1 MINRRFLNMFQN
13 KKILSL
19 ITFLILSFSI
29 LWILNNTAT
38 GNDDIY
44 YKIDKGLFNLKEVFE
59 TVSRNYVDE
68 LDPEGLSKSA
78 INGMLEDFDP
88 YTVFYE
94 DPGSEN
100 LRMITSGKYGG
111 VGMEIGFQN
120 GKVTVMSPMDGTPA
134 QRAGIQSGDI
144 ITKIDGQPVS
154 ELSIEEAS
162 HKLRGKIGSK
172 VTIEIERPLVEK
184 PIVIDL
190 TREEIII
197 NDVTYAEFIEPGTA
211 FIRLSRFSDKAGT
224 ELKEAIRTLKAEGEI
239 KDVIL
244 DLRGNPG
251 GLLTAAV
258 EVVDVFVNPDQLVVS
273 TRGSHENETKF
284 YTQEDPLLPDQKLV
298 VLINEFSA
306 SASEIV
312 AGAIQ
317 DLDRGVLVGTRSFGK
332 GLVQKVYP
340 IDNVTQSYLKVTTA
354 KYYIPSGRSI
364 QKEDYKKNKDVFVDL
379 SDSVEYNKNVKYYT
393 KNGRVV
399 HGGGGIKPDVE
410 IPAEDMDRFLMSL
423 SARGYFFR
431 FTVDYLS
438 KNPDLK
444 NGDNLKVTDDILSDF
459 IESVK
464 KENVNIELEGQK
476 ELDDFLE
483 IAKKKNY
490 DSDLTDLVSVALQ
503 KLEAQRSGIFQ
514 KNREKIRQMLDAEF
528 AENIGGNKARIR
540 NTLTYDIQTQ
550 KAVELLHNSE
560 IYNQTLAVK

>member
-13 KKILSL
+13 KRVLSL

-44 YKIDKGLFNLKEVFE
+44 YKIDKGLFYLKEVFE

-94 DPGSEN
+94 DPGTEN

-120 GKVTVMSPMDGTPA
+120 GKVTVMSPMDDTPA

-144 ITKIDGQPVS
+144 ITKIDDQLVS
-154 ELSIEEAS
+154 ELSLEEAS

-172 VTIEIERPLVEK
+172 VTIEIRRPMVEE
-184 PIVIDL
+184 PMVINL

-224 ELKEAIRTLKAEGEI
+224 ELKDAIRTLKAEGEI
-239 KDVIL
+239 NNVIL

-258 EVVDVFVNPDQLVVS
+258 EVVDVFVEPEQLVVS
-273 TRGSHENETKF
+273 TRGSHENESKF
-284 YTQEDPLLPDQKLV
+284 YTQEKPLLPDQKLV
-298 VLINEFSA
+298 VLINEYSA

-317 DLDRGVLVGTRSFGK
+317 DLDRGVLLGTPSFGK

-354 KYYIPSGRSI
+354 KYYVPSGRSI
-364 QKEDYKKNKDVFVDL
+364 QKEDYKKNKNVFINL
-379 SDSVEYNKNVKYYT
+379 SDSVEYDKNVKYYT

-410 IPAEDMDRFLMSL
+410 ISAQDRDRFLLSL
-423 SARGYFFR
+423 SARGYLFR
-431 FTVDYLS
+431 FAVDYLS

-444 NGDNLKVTDDILSDF
+444 NGDNLEVTDDILSDF
-459 IESVK
+459 IKSVEKES
-464 KENVNIELEGQK
+464 VNIEMEGQK
-476 ELDDFLE
+476 ELEDFLKISE
-483 IAKKKNY
+483 RKNY
-490 DSDLTDLVSVALQ
+490 NADLVDLVSVALQ
-503 KLEAQRSGIFQ
+503 KLESQRSAVFQ
-514 KNREKIRQMLDAEF
+514 QNREKIREMLEAEF
-528 AENIGGNKARIR
+528 AENLGGNKGRIR
-540 NTLTYDIQTQ
+540 NTLSYDIQTQ

-560 IYNQTLAVK
+560 IYNKTLAAK

>member
-1 MINRRFLNMFQN
+1 MFQN
-13 KKILSL
+13 KRVISL

-29 LWILNNTAT
+29 LWIFNNTAK
-38 GNDDIY
+38 GDDDIY
-44 YKIDKGLFNLKEVFE
+44 YKIDKGLFYLKEVFE
-59 TVSRNYVDE
+59 TVSQNYVDE

-78 INGMLEDFDP
+78 INGMLEEFDP

-111 VGMEIGFQN
+111 IGMEIGFQD
-120 GKVTVMSPMDGTPA
+120 GKITVMAPMDNTPA
-134 QRAGIQSGDI
+134 QRAGVQSGDI
-144 ITKIDGQPVS
+144 ITKIDGQLVS

-172 VTIEIERPLVEK
+172 VTIEIERPMVEE
-184 PIVIDL
+184 PIVLTL

-197 NDVTYAEFIEPGTA
+197 NDVTFAEFIKPGIA

-224 ELKEAIRTLKAEGEI
+224 ELKEAIRNLKAEGDIE
-239 KDVIL
+239 KVIL

-258 EVVDVFVNPDQLVVS
+258 EIVNVFVEPDQLVVS

-284 YTQEDPLLPDQKLV
+284 YTQEKALLPTQKLI
-298 VLINEFSA
+298 VLINGYSA

-317 DLDRGVLVGTRSFGK
+317 DLDRGVLVGTRTFGK

-354 KYYIPSGRSI
+354 KYYIPSGRLI
-364 QKEDYKKNKDVFVDL
+364 QKEDYKKNKDVFVNL
-379 SDSVEYNKNVKYYT
+379 SDSVEYDKSIKFYT
-393 KNGRVV
+393 KNGRIV
-399 HGGGGIKPDVE
+399 HGGGGIKPDFE
-410 IPAEDMDRFLMSL
+410 IADEDLDRILMSL
-423 SARGYFFR
+423 SARGYLFR

-438 KNPDLK
+438 KHPDLK
-444 NGDNLKVTDDILSDF
+444 NDSTIVVTDKILSDF
-459 IESVK
+459 INSVEKESMD
-464 KENVNIELEGQK
+464 IEIDGEK
-476 ELDDFLE
+476 ELNDFLK
-483 IAKKKNY
+483 IADTKNY
-490 DSDLTDLVSVALQ
+490 NPDIKDLVSVAID
-503 KLEAQRSGIFQ
+503 KLEIQ
-514 KNREKIRQMLDAEF
+514 KKDVFKNKREKIRQMLESEF
-528 AENIGGNKARIR
+528 AEKIGGTTAKIR
-540 NTLTYDIQTQ
+540 STLAHDVQTQ
-550 KAVELLHNSE
+550 KAIELLSNSE